1 MNSLNKDT
9 FTDFSVGAFPLKNP
23 EFVHVNS
30 NLVITVSISDKKL
43 EVIAIGKNVTVK
55 EPAVL
60 IQSIR
65 EKLFEVMEW
74 YKIES

>member
-1 MNSLNKDT
+1 M
-9 FTDFSVGAFPLKNP
+9 
-23 EFVHVNS
+23 NS